1 MNSASTWA
9 ATLVAGLALFAAP
22 AAAAETDVTVIRGTM
37 SDTAAAR
44 QEAGLPTILRGWPA
58 GAPRRAAA
66 PEPEPG
72 PTRWI
77 ATAGDTLWLVERRG
91 GRVVGCWL
99 QGSGR
104 VGVSNIR
111 CRRGAWR

>member
-1 MNSASTWA
+1 MKSASTWA
-9 ATLVAGLALFAAP
+9 AALVAGLALFAAP
-22 AAAAETDVTVIRGTM
+22 AVAAETDVTVIRGTM
-37 SDTAAAR
+37 SDAAAP
-44 QEAGLPTILRGWPA
+44 EAGVATVLRGWPA
-58 GAPRRAAA
+58 GTPRPASAAA
-66 PEPEPG
+66 PEPG
-72 PTRWI
+72 PTNWI
-77 ATAGDTLWLVERRG
+77 ATAGDTLWLVERQG